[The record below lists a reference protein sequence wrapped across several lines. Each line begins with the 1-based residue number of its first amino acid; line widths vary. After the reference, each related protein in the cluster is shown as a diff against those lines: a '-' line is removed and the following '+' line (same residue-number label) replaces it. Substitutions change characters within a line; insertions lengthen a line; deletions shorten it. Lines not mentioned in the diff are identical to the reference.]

1 MSCASPRASRD
12 ARRARADSTRSG
24 TRGRVASRPPGA
36 RTPARS
42 CASCTRGSSRSGVLR
57 GPGPLRRAKRPPPR
71 RPFRAPT
78 ARSGPSRRTRRATR
92 RTTDRRTCPPS
103 RGTMGTTGST
113 TSSSGSLTRSSAAPP
128 WTLAGTPCS
137 RPRRPSSPPGRR
149 ARRRACP
156 RASRRGTCDG
166 AWPAPAP
173 YGRTRALAALV
184 GDTAGG
190 PPTSKRGG
198 ALHAQGLLHLQ
209 DLWCTR
215 GGCGACPLSVVDP

>member
-1 MSCASPRASRD
+1 
-12 ARRARADSTRSG
+12 
-24 TRGRVASRPPGA
+24 
-36 RTPARS
+36 
-42 CASCTRGSSRSGVLR
+42 
-57 GPGPLRRAKRPPPR
+57 
-71 RPFRAPT
+71 T
-78 ARSGPSRRTRRATR
+78 AR
-92 RTTDRRTCPPS
+92 
-103 RGTMGTTGST
+103 
-113 TSSSGSLTRSSAAPP
+113 
-128 WTLAGTPCS
+128 LAE
-137 RPRRPSSPPGRR
+137 
-149 ARRRACP
+149 
-156 RASRRGTCDG
+156 